1 MSKLIKSRVL
11 IEEAEKDLEHGS
23 YNKAVSASYFATR
36 LLVEHLIG
44 GLKTSKDDKIAN
56 ALQRRLEERIGEERA
71 RDIKERYLKLFMRR
85 KIADHKPYLF
95 SKDEAEWTVM
105 EAKRLMEEIMEA
117 LSPR

>member
-1 MSKLIKSRVL
+1 MSKLVKSRVL
-11 IEEAEKDLEHGS
+11 MEEAEKDLEHGS

-36 LLVEHLIG
+36 LLVEHLIR

-95 SKDEAEWTVM
+95 SKDEAEWTVL